1 MSGPLYLED
10 LHPGDVFETQA
21 RTVTEAD
28 VVGFAQ
34 LTGDWNPIHTD
45 VEFAKRSPYGERLA
59 HGMLGMSFAIGLVD
73 RTGLFSGSAIA
84 NLGVEEWRFVAPVFI
99 GDTIRVR
106 LEIGDVRATSDGK
119 RGIVGRLFTLL
130 NQRDEAVQH
139 GRIPIMIRL
148 RPAPAAIENA
158 PPSLQPGQPPS
169 LSAPE

>member
-1 MSGPLYLED
+1 MNGPLYLED
-10 LHPGDVFETQA
+10 LHPGDVYETPA

-59 HGMLGMSFAIGLVD
+59 HGMLGLSFSIGLLD

-84 NLGVEEWRFVAPVFI
+84 NLGIEEWRFTAPVFI
-99 GDTIRVR
+99 GDTIRLR

-119 RGIVGRLFTLL
+119 RGIVVRHFTVL
-130 NQRDEAVQH
+130 NQRDEVVQS
-139 GRIPIMIRL
+139 GRIPIMVRL
-148 RPAPAAIENA
+148 RPAPPALEEQSV
-158 PPSLQPGQPPS
+158 SLQPGQTPS